1 MKIDKKLY
9 NSICRKAFHIPPFQA
24 KLQFKKL
31 KELLASVDFWEYPD
45 HISHLI
51 IKVHKSLRS
60 SNCLVAQC
68 LIHEIAHLVSGQRKH
83 NNKFYSVYFR
93 AAQTKFGRKFF

>member
-9 NSICRKAFHIPPFQA
+9 NEICRKAFRISPYRA
-24 KLQFKKL
+24 KLEFKKL
-31 KELLASVDFWEYPD
+31 KELLACADYWEFPD

-68 LIHEIAHLVSGQRKH
+68 LIHEITHLVSGQKKH
-83 NNKFYSVYFR
+83 NDKFYRVYFK
-93 AAQTKFGRKFF
+93 AAQTQFGRKFF